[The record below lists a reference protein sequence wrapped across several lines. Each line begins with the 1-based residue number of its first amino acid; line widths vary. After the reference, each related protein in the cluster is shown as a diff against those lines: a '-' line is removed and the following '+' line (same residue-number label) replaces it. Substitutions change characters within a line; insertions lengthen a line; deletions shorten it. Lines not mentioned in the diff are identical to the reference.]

1 MERTVATGVQEKG
14 ESRQDRGFQ
23 RFSEPVLDPAWNYL
37 PLYFSLDINLLQF
50 PFILTP
56 LWFLSFLWKNFSSKT
71 TKTSFSST
79 KMFTECALTNYFRK
93 SVFLKNLIIEFGWKI
108 SVTSDDGREGRKKL
122 FCIIWISHL
131 GDSPRS
137 TLLFFRKE
145 IDNFLFFNLNS

>member
-23 RFSEPVLDPAWNYL
+23 RFSELVLDPAWNYL

-56 LWFLSFLWKNFSSKT
+56 LWFLLFLWKNFSSKT

-93 SVFLKNLIIEFGWKI
+93 SVFLKNLI
-108 SVTSDDGREGRKKL
+108 SSLDGRLVWHLMMEGKVEKSYFVL
-122 FCIIWISHL
+122 SELAISGIAL
-131 GDSPRS
+131 DLPCY
-137 TLLFFRKE
+137 
-145 IDNFLFFNLNS
+145 FLEKR